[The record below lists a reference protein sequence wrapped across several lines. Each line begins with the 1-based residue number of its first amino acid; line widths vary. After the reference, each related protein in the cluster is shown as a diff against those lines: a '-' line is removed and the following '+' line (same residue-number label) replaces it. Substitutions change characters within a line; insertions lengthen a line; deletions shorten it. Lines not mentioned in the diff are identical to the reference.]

1 MAARRISRPSSRMKL
16 RPSVIARTFPVP
28 ATSNRQA
35 VNGRSCVR
43 AAAVGDD
50 GANHARNPAKPRK
63 SDVPTPAHAATK
75 PSEWGGTAATPARPR
90 RPARHRSWV
99 VLRGA
104 VVVYLV
110 HRQARQGALMK
121 IVEIVPRARARLY
134 GTLVAKEAAI
144 RKSGR
149 GTYVRVGRKSQ
160 HAARWKHKKFKGT
173 LQLKRGASEAVTA
186 KVRAA
191 TPEDERKLLSSFL
204 GFVDRHAGDQVT
216 TITIHYH

>member
-50 GANHARNPAKPRK
+50 SANHARNPAKPRK

-75 PSEWGGTAATPARPR
+75 PSEWGGTAATLARPR
-90 RPARHRSWV
+90 RPALHRSRV

-104 VVVYLV
+104 VVVYFV

-144 RKSGR
+144 RKGGR
-149 GTYVRVGRKSQ
+149 GTYVRVGRKTQ
-160 HAARWKHKKFKGT
+160 DATRWKHKNYTGSVE
-173 LQLKRGASEAVTA
+173 LKRGASEAVTA

>member
-35 VNGRSCVR
+35 VNGRPCVR
-43 AAAVGDD
+43 ADAVERTTAPTMPEIQQNRARATCQRPPIQQRNRRNGAAL
-50 GANHARNPAKPRK
+50 
-63 SDVPTPAHAATK
+63 
-75 PSEWGGTAATPARPR
+75 R
-90 RPARHRSWV
+90 RCALYRSRV
-99 VLRGA
+99 VLLGA
-104 VVVYLV
+104 VVVYFA

-173 LQLKRGASEAVTA
+173 LQLNRGASEAVTA

-216 TITIHYH
+216 TITIHYR